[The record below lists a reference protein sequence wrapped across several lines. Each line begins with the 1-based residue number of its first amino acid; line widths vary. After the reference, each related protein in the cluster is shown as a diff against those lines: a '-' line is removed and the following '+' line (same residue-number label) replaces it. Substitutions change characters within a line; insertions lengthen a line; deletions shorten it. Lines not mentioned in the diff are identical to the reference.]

1 MIHVGSDKWSCVSVT
16 AGITFTYMTFLVGA
30 VRIRPESSI
39 WYAFEEQTT
48 VERGASDSLSAV
60 LIGHAGSRDYAAR
73 GGG

>member
-1 MIHVGSDKWSCVSVT
+1 MIHLGSDKWSCVPVT

-48 VERGASDSLSAV
+48 VERGAGDSLPAV
-60 LIGHAGSRDYAAR
+60 LAGHAGSRDDAR
-73 GGG
+73 RDRG